1 MSPNVMILW
10 SKIETIHMYID
21 LLKVNDLILSIS
33 GKTSESKL
41 DVTVHQNTSWK
52 K

>member
-1 MSPNVMILW
+1 MSPKEMVSW
-10 SKIETIHMYID
+10 SKIATTYIAG
-21 LLKVNDLILSIS
+21 LLKVNNLILSIS

-41 DVTVHQNTSWK
+41 DVTVHQNTSSK